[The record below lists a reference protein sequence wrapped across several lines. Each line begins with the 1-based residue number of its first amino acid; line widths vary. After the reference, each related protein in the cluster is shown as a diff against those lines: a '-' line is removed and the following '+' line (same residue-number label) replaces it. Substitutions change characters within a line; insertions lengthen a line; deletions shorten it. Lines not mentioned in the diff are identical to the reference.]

1 MINYTLCNVR
11 AGSLLSTDRSTH
23 IRKGP
28 AAAVLLR
35 TGAALLW
42 LSGLCFVCE
51 AGILKQQS
59 YSVHDSADRAIADF
73 LKERDIRDI
82 YTWRDWM
89 ARNIRYIKD
98 FGDDVWSAPMVT
110 LKRGFGDCED
120 YAILNRAVLRALGN
134 TADIYVVER
143 WGSSHAVCV
152 FRYDIGGTLYWGY
165 TDNDRFVIT
174 EEADFKRFSRQLM
187 DSNGYSGLTKY
198 SQRHQKRK
206 AGAR

>member
-1 MINYTLCNVR
+1 MYGEHR
-11 AGSLLSTDRSTH
+11 RTH
-23 IRKGP
+23 IRKE
-28 AAAVLLR
+28 AAAAAIVL
-35 TGAALLW
+35 AAATFIGM
-42 LSGLCFVCE
+42 SSYCGPCE

-73 LKERDIRDI
+73 LKTRDIRDI

-89 ARNIRYIKD
+89 AANIRYTKD
-98 FGDDVWSAPMVT
+98 FGDDDWSAPIAT

-120 YAILNRAVLRALGN
+120 YAILNRAVLRVLGH

-143 WGSSHAVCV
+143 WGASHAVCL
-152 FRYDIGGTLYWGY
+152 FRYDIGGTQYWGY

-174 EEADFKRFSRQLM
+174 EEPDFKKFTRQLM
-187 DSNGYSGLTKY
+187 DVNGYSGLTKY
-198 SQRHQKRK
+198 AQRHLKRK